1 MKLFKQNKNEWVLVS
16 EVEKLLKENNMEI
29 LLDTPEKEDCTT
41 SIEFSI
47 YPKEIDM
54 NDDFNSDD
62 HISYVAEFNN
72 RFNKDYEIKLN
83 YIYQMEISKE
93 KVPEKISSLKD
104 LSKLFKEINQ
114 EYKKYKISQ
123 DENK

>member
-29 LLDTPEKEDCTT
+29 ILDTPEKDDSKT

-62 HISYVAEFNN
+62 HVSYIAEFNN

-83 YIYQMEISKE
+83 YIYQFEVSKE
-93 KVPEKISSLKD
+93 KVPERISSLKD
-104 LSKLFKEINQ
+104 LSELFEEINK

-123 DENK
+123 SK